1 MKERSIAL
9 ALMVISAILFASA
22 LSIPEPRYEP
32 LGAGFLGKAVPA
44 VIFLLGLILA
54 VQTLGVP
61 ARSGEKVRFSLAGAW
76 AGIGLTIQLFLAL
89 ALYLF
94 GLGLGEGFWGYLT
107 VSVLFFMLCAF
118 ILAPRVFGNATQLA
132 VTFASACVLCA
143 FIGWGFSEVLHVSL
157 P

>member
-54 VQTLGVP
+54 IQSRQVPVQS
-61 ARSGEKVRFSLAGAW
+61 SGKMRFSPSEIW
-76 AGIGLTIQLFLAL
+76 ASIGLTVQLFLAL
-89 ALYLF
+89 GLYLF
-94 GLGLGEGFWGYLT
+94 GLGLGEGFWGYLIA
-107 VSVLFFMLCAF
+107 SVLFFMLCAY
-118 ILAPRVFGNATQLA
+118 ILAPGVFGNAAQLA
-132 VTFASACVLCA
+132 VTFVCACVLCS
-143 FIGWGFSEVLHVSL
+143 FIGWGFSAVLHVSL